1 MVNTKKI
8 KARLVELGLTQDDLA
23 RKMGLA
29 TCTINQKLN
38 NIRPLKLSEA
48 NMIAKILDIDDTDF
62 KSYFFA
68 EPVA

>member
-29 TCTINQKLN
+29 TCTISQKLN

-48 NMIAKILDIDDTDF
+48 NMIAKILDIDDIDF

>member
-8 KARLVELGLTQDDLA
+8 KARLVEIGLTQDDLA

-48 NMIAKILDIDDTDF
+48 NMIAKILDIDDIDF

>member
-48 NMIAKILDIDDTDF
+48 NMIAKILDIDDVDF